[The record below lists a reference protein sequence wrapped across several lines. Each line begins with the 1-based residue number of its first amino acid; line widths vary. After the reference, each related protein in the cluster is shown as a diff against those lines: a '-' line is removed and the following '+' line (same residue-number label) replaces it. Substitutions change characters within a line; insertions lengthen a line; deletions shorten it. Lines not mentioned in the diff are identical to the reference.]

1 MTKINNIP
9 LVSIIV
15 PCYKVERYLKTC
27 IESIIH
33 QTYTNWELILVD
45 DGSPDSSGQICD
57 NYVLTDSRIKV
68 IHKVNGGL
76 SSARN
81 AGLDIVR
88 GAYVTFLDS
97 DDFWHLD
104 YLKVLI
110 ELATQNNA
118 DIVQCGY
125 VRGVDKVFP
134 KSRRKNK
141 VTVFDNHS
149 IFTRRADRIV
159 MWGKIYKSE
168 LFKDIRMPV
177 GLIHEDDW
185 TTWKLYYKANNIIIT
200 SIPLYYY
207 TINANSIMGI
217 SKKAP
222 DFTYFGAYVERVAF
236 FANKKEFD
244 LEVVSRMQWSKSLLL
259 LYTNKMLTNE
269 QKRMVKEKFD
279 ENWNHIQNSKI
290 VPLKLRIIFY
300 AFYNSPR
307 FVSLMLLIFRTFK
320 KQ

>member
-1 MTKINNIP
+1 MIINDKTP

-15 PCYKVERYLKTC
+15 PCYKVEAFLRTC
-27 IESIIH
+27 IESIIY

-57 NYVLTDSRIKV
+57 NYALTDSRIKV
-68 IHKVNGGL
+68 IHKDNGGL

-118 DIVQCGY
+118 DIVQCDY

-134 KSRRKNK
+134 KSRRTNK

-149 IFTRRADRIV
+149 IFTKRADRIV

-168 LFKDIRMPV
+168 LFDDIRMPV

-185 TTWKLYYKANNIIIT
+185 TTWKLYYKANNIVIT
-200 SIPLYYY
+200 SLPLYYY
-207 TINANSIMGI
+207 TINANSIMET

-222 DFTYFGAYVERVAF
+222 DFSYFGAYVERIAF
-236 FANKKEFD
+236 FVNKKEFD
-244 LEVVSRMQWSKSLLL
+244 LEVVSRMQWGKSLLL

-279 ENWNHIQNSKI
+279 ENWTCINHSFI
-290 VPLKLRIIFY
+290 VPLKLKALFY
-300 AFYNSPR
+300 CFYKFPFISTAIHCIR
-307 FVSLMLLIFRTFK
+307 
-320 KQ
+320 

>member
-1 MTKINNIP
+1 MIKKDKTP

-15 PCYKVERYLKTC
+15 PCYKVEIYLKTC

-57 NYVLTDSRIKV
+57 NYALTDSRIKV
-68 IHKVNGGL
+68 IHKDNGGL

-118 DIVQCGY
+118 DIVQCDY
-125 VRGVDKVFP
+125 LRGVDKVFP

-149 IFTRRADRIV
+149 VFTKRADRIV

-168 LFKDIRMPV
+168 LFNDIRMPV

-185 TTWKLYYKANNIIIT
+185 TTWKLYYKANIIIIT
-200 SIPLYYY
+200 RIPLYYY

-217 SKKAP
+217 SKKTP

-279 ENWNHIQNSKI
+279 ENWTCINHSYI
-290 VPLKLRIIFY
+290 VPLKLKVLFY
-300 AFYNSPR
+300 CFYKFP
-307 FVSLMLLIFRTFK
+307 LISSAIHYIK
-320 KQ
+320 